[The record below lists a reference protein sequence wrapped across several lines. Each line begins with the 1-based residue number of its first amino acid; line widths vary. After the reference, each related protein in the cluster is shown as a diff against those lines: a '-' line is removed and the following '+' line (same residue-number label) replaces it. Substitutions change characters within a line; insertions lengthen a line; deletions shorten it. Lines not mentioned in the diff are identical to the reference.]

1 MHSDHNAAQTRSSCR
16 NEGDVPQRSGG
27 VEGLHHESTTDGF
40 EVGFCRPAFVKREM
54 EVEVDVVFRPP
65 P

>member
-1 MHSDHNAAQTRSSCR
+1 MCHNGRVVSRGCITSR
-16 NEGDVPQRSGG
+16 PQ
-27 VEGLHHESTTDGF
+27 DGF

>member
-1 MHSDHNAAQTRSSCR
+1 MPHRPGRAAGTKAI
-16 NEGDVPQRSGG
+16 VPQRSGG

-54 EVEVDVVFRPP
+54 EVEVDVVFRSTTMTRSA
-65 P
+65 